1 MHNTVYWIWLS
12 LSCSY
17 GTATFPRLIEKFGNA
32 KAVYDADIKDIIKC
46 IDPRSS
52 DRTRL
57 SNKSLD
63 RAYEIFEFCNS
74 KKVGILTY
82 DDMRYPNN
90 LKKIPSPPV
99 VLYYRG
105 ILPDFNS
112 GFYVSMVGTRAI
124 SDYGRKNAFKISYDL
139 ASMGATVVSGM
150 AMGIDGISH
159 AAALEA
165 GKNTIAVLGSGIDVC
180 YPSQHLTLARNIVK
194 NGCII
199 TEFPPH
205 TPPARNNFPIRNRII
220 SGLSELTIVIE
231 GKEKSGA
238 RITAAH
244 ALEQGRALY
253 ALPGNIESDNSEL
266 TNLLL
271 KNGAKII
278 TSADDIARD
287 YQDKYPGIINPFNL
301 SLKLPVNIMDTLTKY
316 SVVATSPSDDIFPS
330 PARRKKKEVKAPEKK
345 EAKPIK
351 IENDSTVKTEFDART
366 FNIYT
371 KIPTSGD
378 CSIESLVDGEY
389 TLRDVIKCLLKLE
402 MGHFITMLPGE
413 RVSRKSN

>member
-1 MHNTVYWIWLS
+1 
-12 LSCSY
+12 
-17 GTATFPRLIEKFGNA
+17 LIEKFGNA

-82 DDMRYPNN
+82 DDVRYPNN

-105 ILPDFNS
+105 VLPDFNS

-159 AAALEA
+159 AAALAA

-301 SLKLPVNIMDTLTKY
+301 SIKLPVNIMDTLTKY
-316 SVVATSPSDDIFPS
+316 SVAATSPSDDIFPS
-330 PARRKKKEVKAPEKK
+330 PVQRKKKEVKAPEKK
-345 EAKPIK
+345 EANPIK

-389 TLRDVIKCLLKLE
+389 TLRDVMKCLLKLE

>member
-17 GTATFPRLIEKFGNA
+17 GTATFPRLIEKFGSA
-32 KAVYDADIKDIIKC
+32 KTVYDADIKDIIKC

-82 DDMRYPNN
+82 DDERYPGN

-112 GFYVSMVGTRAI
+112 GFYISMVGTRAI

-139 ASMGATVVSGM
+139 ASSGATIVSGM

-180 YPSQHLTLARNIVK
+180 YPSQHLTLARSIVK

-253 ALPGNIESDNSEL
+253 ALPGNIESSNSEL

-278 TSADDIARD
+278 TTADDIVRD
-287 YQDKYPGIINPFNL
+287 YQDKYPGILNPFNL
-301 SLKLPVNIMDTLTKY
+301 SVKLPVDIMDTLTKY
-316 SVVATSPSDDIFPS
+316 SVAATSPSDDIFS
-330 PARRKKKEVKAPEKK
+330 PPVRSKKKEAKAPEKA
-345 EAKPIK
+345 EAKPIE

-366 FNIYT
+366 FNVYT

-389 TLRDVIKCLLKLE
+389 SLRDVMKCLLKLE

>member
-1 MHNTVYWIWLS
+1 
-12 LSCSY
+12 
-17 GTATFPRLIEKFGNA
+17 LIEKFGNA
-32 KAVYDADIKDIIKC
+32 KAVYDTDIKDIIKC

-63 RAYEIFEFCNS
+63 RAYEIFGFCNS

-82 DDMRYPNN
+82 DDVRYPNN

-99 VLYYRG
+99 VLYHRG
-105 ILPDFNS
+105 VLPDFNS

-238 RITAAH
+238 RITAAY

-287 YQDKYPGIINPFNL
+287 YQDKYPGIVNPFNL

-316 SVVATSPSDDIFPS
+316 SVAATSPSDDIFPS
-330 PARRKKKEVKAPEKK
+330 PVQRKKKEVKAPEKK
-345 EAKPIK
+345 EANPIK

-389 TLRDVIKCLLKLE
+389 TLRDVMKCLLKLE

>member
-17 GTATFPRLIEKFGNA
+17 GTATFPRLIEKFGSA

-82 DDMRYPNN
+82 DDERYPRN

-112 GFYVSMVGTRAI
+112 GFYVSMVGTRTI

-139 ASMGATVVSGM
+139 ASAGATIVSGM

-180 YPSQHLTLARNIVK
+180 YPSQHLTLARSIVK

-231 GKEKSGA
+231 GKERSGA

-253 ALPGNIESDNSEL
+253 ALPGNIESSNSEL

-278 TSADDIARD
+278 TTADDIVRD
-287 YQDKYPGIINPFNL
+287 YQDKYPGVLNPFNL
-301 SLKLPVNIMDTLTKY
+301 SVKLPVDIMDTLTKY
-316 SVVATSPSDDIFPS
+316 SVAATSPSDDIFS
-330 PARRKKKEVKAPEKK
+330 PPVRRKKKEAKAPVKT
-345 EAKPIK
+345 EAKPIE

-366 FNIYT
+366 FNVYT

-389 TLRDVIKCLLKLE
+389 SLRDVMKCLLKLE

>member
-12 LSCSY
+12 LSCSP

-32 KAVYDADIKDIIKC
+32 KAVYEADIKDIIKC

-52 DRTRL
+52 DRTKL

-82 DDMRYPNN
+82 DDERYSKN

-112 GFYVSMVGTRAI
+112 GFYVSMVGTRAF

-165 GKNTIAVLGSGIDVC
+165 GKNTIAVLGSGIFSD
-180 YPSQHLTLARNIVK
+180 
-194 NGCII
+194 II
-199 TEFPPH
+199 
-205 TPPARNNFPIRNRII
+205 
-220 SGLSELTIVIE
+220 
-231 GKEKSGA
+231 
-238 RITAAH
+238 
-244 ALEQGRALY
+244 
-253 ALPGNIESDNSEL
+253 
-266 TNLLL
+266 
-271 KNGAKII
+271 
-278 TSADDIARD
+278 
-287 YQDKYPGIINPFNL
+287 
-301 SLKLPVNIMDTLTKY
+301 
-316 SVVATSPSDDIFPS
+316 
-330 PARRKKKEVKAPEKK
+330 
-345 EAKPIK
+345 
-351 IENDSTVKTEFDART
+351 
-366 FNIYT
+366 
-371 KIPTSGD
+371 
-378 CSIESLVDGEY
+378 
-389 TLRDVIKCLLKLE
+389 
-402 MGHFITMLPGE
+402 
-413 RVSRKSN
+413 

>member
-17 GTATFPRLIEKFGNA
+17 GTATFPRLIEKFGSA

-82 DDMRYPNN
+82 DDERYPGN

-112 GFYVSMVGTRAI
+112 GFYISMVGTRTI

-139 ASMGATVVSGM
+139 ASAGSTIVSGM

-180 YPSQHLTLARNIVK
+180 YPSQHLTLARSIVK

-253 ALPGNIESDNSEL
+253 ALPGNIESSNSEL

-278 TSADDIARD
+278 TTADDIIRD
-287 YQDKYPGIINPFNL
+287 YQDRYPGILNPFNL
-301 SLKLPVNIMDTLTKY
+301 SVKLPVDIMDTLTKY
-316 SVVATSPSDDIFPS
+316 SVAATSPSDDIFS
-330 PARRKKKEVKAPEKK
+330 PPVRRKKKEANAPEKA
-345 EAKPIK
+345 EAKPIE

-366 FNIYT
+366 FNVYT
-371 KIPTSGD
+371 RIPTSGD

-389 TLRDVIKCLLKLE
+389 SLRDVMKCLLKLE

>member
-1 MHNTVYWIWLS
+1 
-12 LSCSY
+12 
-17 GTATFPRLIEKFGNA
+17 
-32 KAVYDADIKDIIKC
+32 
-46 IDPRSS
+46 
-52 DRTRL
+52 
-57 SNKSLD
+57 
-63 RAYEIFEFCNS
+63 
-74 KKVGILTY
+74 
-82 DDMRYPNN
+82 
-90 LKKIPSPPV
+90 V

-105 ILPDFNS
+105 VLPDFNS

-301 SLKLPVNIMDTLTKY
+301 PLKLPVNIMDTLTKY
-316 SVVATSPSDDIFPS
+316 SVAATSPSDDIFPS
-330 PARRKKKEVKAPEKK
+330 PVQRKKKEVKAPEKK
-345 EAKPIK
+345 EANLIK

-378 CSIESLVDGEY
+378 CSIESLVDREY
-389 TLRDVIKCLLKLE
+389 TLRDVMKCLLKLE